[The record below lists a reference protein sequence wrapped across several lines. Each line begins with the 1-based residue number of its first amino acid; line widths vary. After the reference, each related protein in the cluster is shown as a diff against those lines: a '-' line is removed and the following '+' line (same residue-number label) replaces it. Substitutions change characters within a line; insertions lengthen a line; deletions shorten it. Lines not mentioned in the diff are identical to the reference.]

1 MSKNKHINFVELALK
16 TIVVH
21 TITYFFVGVPLFFIF
36 NYSEGFIAP
45 ELVCWMRPTDDP
57 LVMAGLLFQPIR
69 GLIFALAFFPV
80 REILF
85 GKKRG
90 WLIMWW
96 LLVALGILATFGP
109 APGSIE
115 GMVYTILP
123 LSMTTYLEVMLQ
135 SFALSSI
142 LYLWVNNPHKRWLAW
157 IMSVPF
163 VLVMLATVMGLV
175 SNGLS

>member
-1 MSKNKHINFVELALK
+1 MSKNIQIGFVGLALK

-36 NYSEGFIAP
+36 NYSEGFMAP
-45 ELVCWMRPTDDP
+45 ELACWMRPTDDP
-57 LVMAGLLFQPIR
+57 LVRAGLLFQPIR
-69 GLIFALAFFPV
+69 GLIFALAFFPI

-85 GKKRG
+85 GKKNG

-96 LLVALGILATFGP
+96 LLVALGILSTFGP

-123 LSMTTYLEVMLQ
+123 LSISTYLEVTLQ
-135 SFALSSI
+135 SLALSVILFLWINNPSKKWLTWVLSI
-142 LYLWVNNPHKRWLAW
+142 L
-157 IMSVPF
+157 F
-163 VLVMLATVMGLV
+163 VLIVLATVMGLFS
-175 SNGLS
+175 SNIS

>member
-1 MSKNKHINFVELALK
+1 MSKNIQIGFVALALK

-21 TITYFFVGVPLFFIF
+21 TVTYFVVGLPLFLIF
-36 NYSEGFIAP
+36 NYSEGFMAP

-57 LVMAGLLFQPIR
+57 LVRAGLLFQPIR
-69 GLIFALAFFPV
+69 GLIFALAFFPI

-85 GKKRG
+85 GKKNG

-96 LLVALGILATFGP
+96 LLVGLGILSTFGP

-123 LSMTTYLEVMLQ
+123 LSISTYLEVTLQ
-135 SFALSSI
+135 SLALSGI
-142 LYLWVNNPHKRWLAW
+142 LFFWVNNPDKRWLSW
-157 IMSVPF
+157 VLGILF
-163 VLVMLATVMGLV
+163 VLLLLLTMMGLFT
-175 SNGLS
+175 SNLP

>member
-1 MSKNKHINFVELALK
+1 MSKNIQISFVGLVLK

-36 NYSEGFIAP
+36 NYSEGFTVP
-45 ELVCWMRPTDDP
+45 ELACWMRPTDDP
-57 LVMAGLLFQPIR
+57 LVRAGLLFQPIR
-69 GLIFALAFFPV
+69 GLIFALAFFPI

-85 GKKRG
+85 GKKNG

-96 LLVALGILATFGP
+96 LLVSLGILSTFGP

-123 LSMTTYLEVMLQ
+123 LSITTYLEVTLQ
-135 SFALSSI
+135 SFALSGI
-142 LYLWVNNPHKRWLAW
+142 LFLWVNNSNKRWLTW
-157 IMSVPF
+157 VLSVLF
-163 VLVMLATVMGLV
+163 VLLLIATIMGLFS
-175 SNGLS
+175 SNIA